1 MKRNKDIELEIQF
14 RRALIFQITSRTFYW
29 MYRTTERHDF
39 NLSFMITRPM
49 NGKLPIYQRFQ
60 GHFILDSKLIVM
72 MSFQGIYKSLRIP

>member
-1 MKRNKDIELEIQF
+1 
-14 RRALIFQITSRTFYW
+14 